1 MSSSLPPTGYE
12 GLYDEPE
19 VDPASAEKS
28 SADAADDETTD
39 PGTET
44 PIPEALRNAPPP
56 PEYADYYDSPDS
68 DAG

>member
-28 SADAADDETTD
+28 AEDAAEDDSTD
-39 PGTET
+39 PGVEA
-44 PIPEALRNAPPP
+44 PVPEALRKAPPP
-56 PEYADYYDSPDS
+56 PEYADFYDAPDA
-68 DAG
+68 DAD